1 MTPSA
6 HLQAAIDALQQVL
19 AFTSPADAALK
30 QYMKNRRYIG
40 AKDRSEITRRVYH
53 VLRHKGSLSWWI
65 TQNGGTPT
73 PRALSLMSLRFE
85 KNMPASSIGE
95 LCDGGD
101 YAPANLTANEI
112 RILEATEGKP
122 LAQAA
127 MPDWDRMNYP
137 RWMDAHVKEAFGD
150 NAEAEMSALHREA
163 TTDIRVNTLHADR
176 EAMLKEL
183 QKAGIGCE
191 PTLYSPIA
199 LRLSARLPL
208 HTLPVFKQGWFEI
221 QDEASQLAALL
232 AGAKPGQK
240 VMDLCAGAGGK
251 SLALAACMKNE
262 GRLLALDTSEPRIT
276 ECKLRM
282 RRAGV
287 HNGQTKLIASESD
300 DFLKR
305 HRDSADIVLLDVPC
319 TGTGTWRRN
328 PDLIWR
334 YGENNLKQLLE
345 VQQRIFTAGAK
356 LVKPGG
362 RLAYLTCSFLKCEN
376 EDQVST
382 FLNAHPNFEMI
393 PVATLWSEALGTP
406 CPISQPALRLSPSTN
421 HCDGFFGCYLQ
432 RKS

>member
-6 HLQAAIDALQQVL
+6 HLQSAIDALQLVL
-19 AFTSPADAALK
+19 AFTSPADAELK
-30 QYMKNRRYIG
+30 RYMKNRRYIG

-53 VLRHKGSLSWWI
+53 VLRHKGSLAWWI
-65 TQNGGTPT
+65 TQGGGTPT
-73 PRALSLMSLRFE
+73 PRALALMSLRFE
-85 KNMPASSIGE
+85 KNMQTDSIAA
-95 LCDGGD
+95 LCDGSD
-101 YAPANLTANEI
+101 YAPAPLTANET
-112 RILEATEGKP
+112 RILESTEGKP

-137 RWMDAHVKEAFGD
+137 RWMDAQVKDAFGEH
-150 NAEAEMSALHREA
+150 AEAEMSALHREA

-176 EAMLKEL
+176 EAMMKEL
-183 QKAGIGCE
+183 QKAGMACE
-191 PTLYSPIA
+191 PTLYSPIG

-221 QDEASQLAALL
+221 QDEASQLAAQL

-240 VMDLCAGAGGK
+240 VIDLCAGAGGK
-251 SLALAACMKNE
+251 SLAIAACMKNE

-305 HRDSADIVLLDVPC
+305 HRDSADLVVLDVPC

-328 PDLIWR
+328 PDLLWR
-334 YGENNLKQLLE
+334 YGEKNLEQLRQT
-345 VQQRIFTAGAK
+345 QQRIFAAGAK

-362 RLAYLTCSFLKCEN
+362 RLAYLTCSFLNGEN
-376 EDQVST
+376 EDQVSA
-382 FLNAHPNFEMI
+382 FLNTHPAFEII
-393 PVATLWSEALGTP
+393 PVATLWHDAFGTP
-406 CPISQPALRLSPSTN
+406 CPITQDALRLSPAAH